1 MASDPIAALEYE
13 TMVFGRH
20 LSLLPRRPR
29 RRGGVLDHSAYVL
42 LALLCGRGPM
52 SIRQLSE
59 ITGLEA
65 STLNRQTAALR
76 RDGYAERMADPGGGP
91 AKKFQLT
98 EAGREIFREE
108 RRESRRILESLVA
121 DWSGEDRA
129 TLATLLA
136 RFNRAIEKRAGRQW
150 PRAGRD
156 VDPG

>member
-1 MASDPIAALEYE
+1 MCTIHNRCQDLSMASDPIAALEYE

-91 AKKFQLT
+91 AKKLQLT
-98 EAGREIFREE
+98 KAGSVLLREE
-108 RRESRRILESLVA
+108 RRTCYRRLVEHTA
-121 DWSGEDRA
+121 E
-129 TLATLLA
+129 
-136 RFNRAIEKRAGRQW
+136 
-150 PRAGRD
+150 
-156 VDPG
+156 